1 MHRNGLL
8 EELLNSLSKIVFN
21 RQLDDILQDMA

>member
-8 EELLNSLSKIVFN
+8 EELLNSPSKVVFN